1 MRTKPVLP
9 RSRPVYEVRVESDT
23 AHLQGDVQARN
34 IEQFEHNLGC
44 VFTILWRVQWRF
56 SLCKLSREEFIV
68 TARVCCYQQEMVV
81 L

>member
-9 RSRPVYEVRVESDT
+9 RSRPIYEVRVERDT
-23 AHLQGDVQARN
+23 AHLQGDVQARD
-34 IEQFEHNLGC
+34 IEQLEHNLGC

-56 SLCKLSREEFIV
+56 SLWKSSREEFIV
-68 TARVCCYQQEMVV
+68 TARVCYQQKMVV